1 MVMSSEEFVI
11 DFSKMTRDQKIDFL
25 NQTITKQMK
34 LVKEKNPEFAVMF
47 ALTFA
52 AVKIHEEQFLKKMV
66 GQMALDE
73 FCANIILIINN
84 ICFYLIYSFIKKK
97 KKVFV

>member
-1 MVMSSEEFVI
+1 
-11 DFSKMTRDQKIDFL
+11 
-25 NQTITKQMK
+25 
-34 LVKEKNPEFAVMF
+34 MF

-84 ICFYLIYSFIKKK
+84 ICFYLIYSFILKKRCLCEIIV
-97 KKVFV
+97 VFPPGNVENFG

>member
-1 MVMSSEEFVI
+1 
-11 DFSKMTRDQKIDFL
+11 
-25 NQTITKQMK
+25 
-34 LVKEKNPEFAVMF
+34 MF

-97 KKVFV
+97 KRCLCEINVVFPPGNVKNFG